1 LQTFK
6 YFLLA
11 TFPLLLLCN
20 TILYSQ
26 EIPTKNKSVISAKEA
41 KDTIAINKNSILPEF
56 NETIIDTVKSD
67 TIILKEEMLTGVINY
82 FGEDYV
88 YLDKLENKV
97 YMYNK
102 AYITYE
108 DMRIEGGYI
117 IIKMKF
123 MLKELIALEFIPKHQ
138 YLLKHK
144 MK

>member
-1 LQTFK
+1 MQTFK
-6 YFLLA
+6 HFLLA

-20 TILYSQ
+20 TFLYSQ
-26 EIPTKNKSVISAKEA
+26 EIPTKNEPVISAKEA
-41 KDTIAINKNSILPEF
+41 KDTITINKNSILPAF
-56 NETIIDTVKSD
+56 NEAITDTVKPD
-67 TIILKEEMLTGVINY
+67 TIKPKEEMLTGVIDY

-117 IIKMKF
+117 ILDYNKNV
-123 MLKELIALEFIPKHQ
+123 LIF
-138 YLLKHK
+138 
-144 MK
+144 